1 MDFLIQMI
9 VKALQWLVS
18 WVEFAAEWVWN
29 ELMGAFLAML
39 NAIPVPT
46 WLADAPQVINSIPSG
61 AAFFLQSLQVPSGL
75 AIIIGAYVIRF
86 VIRRIPIIG

>member
-29 ELMGAFLAML
+29 ELMGAFLAVL
-39 NAIPVPT
+39 NAIPVPQ
-46 WLADAPQVINSIPSG
+46 WLTDAPMVVGSIPSSV
-61 AAFFLQSLQVPSGL
+61 AFFMAALQVPSGL
-75 AIIIGAYVIRF
+75 SIILGAYVIRF
-86 VIRRIPIIG
+86 IIRRIPLIG